1 MSIENMRYPFV
12 LYYLMDNP
20 DFGREYTVD
29 DTDDLDKELFDDY
42 KFDLKPRTTNY
53 NEYNSYIKERE
64 LAQLK
69 RKSECEFSVHKLH
82 INSRS
87 ELHNTFLEFKDK
99 NYKICD
105 NKFGIKKMFEQYI
118 KETELN
124 V

>member
-1 MSIENMRYPFV
+1 MRYPFV

-20 DFGREYTVD
+20 DFEREYTVE
-29 DTDDLDKELFDDY
+29 DTDDLNKELFEDF
-42 KFDLKPRTTNY
+42 KFDLNPHTTRY
-53 NEYNSYIKERE
+53 DEYNTYIKKRE

-69 RKSECEFSVHKLH
+69 KNSNCKFSVHKLH

-105 NKFGIKKMFEQYI
+105 NEFGIKKMFEQCI